1 MDCIAEIDDVSYC
14 LFHEQVFVSNQHRA
28 DDPKSHEAGPTRLD
42 RRHSFDPL
50 HRYDRRRFWG
60 LRELVQPELDV
71 GSSAADASDG
81 VGLDGSSSDVRLEG
95 FEVGFTKSCALDTA
109 FAASFTARRELSAPA
124 RSAVT

>member
-42 RRHSFDPL
+42 RRRSFDPL
-50 HRYDRRRFWG
+50 HRYNRRRFWG

-95 FEVGFTKSCALDTA
+95 FEVGFTKSRAPDTA
-109 FAASFTARRELSAPA
+109 FRGVIHGSTKAERAR